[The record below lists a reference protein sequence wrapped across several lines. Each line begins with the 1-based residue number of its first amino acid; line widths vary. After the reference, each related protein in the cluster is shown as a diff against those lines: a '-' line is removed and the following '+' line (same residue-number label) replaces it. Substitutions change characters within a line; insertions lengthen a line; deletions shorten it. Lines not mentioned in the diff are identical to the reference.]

1 MFTAKKYIVLADIE
15 SVRIPYSTFA
25 KALNELSNYGEIA
38 ACKFYGYS
46 SKRSKDYDEFIAENN
61 FDALS
66 LLPKKK
72 RGRLDLRQVIDAV
85 RLAQFPNIDGFFLLY
100 GMGDITPL
108 IAYLKSYGMDVIAG
122 CIEPDKNAA
131 LCNKVILLG
140 GEEPVVKDVLKKG
153 YKPVAPMSL
162 VYIDSENEVV
172 DDKVIEDALKQIDNT
187 DVAEPKADEKAEE
200 EKLRQQ
206 EIQKAE
212 AETMAAID
220 NLVAEAEAE
229 ALQNEEAYTPSAS
242 EETVAMSDVKAP
254 VEEMKA
260 DGKENEEP
268 NAEDIKPN
276 SSVAEDGI
284 QTKSDDDF
292 DESEL
297 KTDFDFD
304 EAQKEEPAGEENKDI
319 DDDALIEQ
327 LYKLLGGLD

>member
-140 GEEPVVKDVLKKG
+140 GDEPVVKDVLKKG

-172 DDKVIEDALKQIDNT
+172 DDKVIEDALEKIDKT
-187 DVAEPKADEKAEE
+187 DVEQPKVDEKAEE

-212 AETMAAID
+212 DDTMAAID

-254 VEEMKA
+254 AEEKQDEQVEAKPEEQKPA
-260 DGKENEEP
+260 ESEKEDET
-268 NAEDIKPN
+268 KP
-276 SSVAEDGI
+276 E
-284 QTKSDDDF
+284 SDDGF

-319 DDDALIEQ
+319 DDDALLKQ
-327 LYKLLGGLD
+327 LYDLLGGLD

>member
-140 GEEPVVKDVLKKG
+140 GDEPVVKDVLKKG

-172 DDKVIEDALKQIDNT
+172 DDKVLEDALEKIDKT
-187 DVAEPKADEKAEE
+187 DVEQPKVDEKAEE

-212 AETMAAID
+212 DETMAAID

-254 VEEMKA
+254 VEEKQDEQVEA
-260 DGKENEEP
+260 KPEEQKSAESEKEDET
-268 NAEDIKPN
+268 KP
-276 SSVAEDGI
+276 E
-284 QTKSDDDF
+284 SDDGF

-319 DDDALIEQ
+319 DDDALLKQ
-327 LYKLLGGLD
+327 LYDLLGGLD

>member
-140 GEEPVVKDVLKKG
+140 GDEPVVKDVLKKG

-172 DDKVIEDALKQIDNT
+172 DDKVIEDALEKIDKT
-187 DVAEPKADEKAEE
+187 DVEQPKVDEKAEE

-212 AETMAAID
+212 DETMAAID

-229 ALQNEEAYTPSAS
+229 AFQNEEAYTPSAS
-242 EETVAMSDVKAP
+242 EETVAMSDIKAP
-254 VEEMKA
+254 VEEKQDEQVEA
-260 DGKENEEP
+260 KPEEQKPAESEKEDET
-268 NAEDIKPN
+268 KP
-276 SSVAEDGI
+276 E
-284 QTKSDDDF
+284 SDDGF

-319 DDDALIEQ
+319 DDDALLKQ
-327 LYKLLGGLD
+327 LYDLLGGLD

>member
-140 GEEPVVKDVLKKG
+140 GDEPVVKDVLKKG

-172 DDKVIEDALKQIDNT
+172 DDKVIEDALEKIDKT
-187 DVAEPKADEKAEE
+187 DVEQPKVDEKAEE

-212 AETMAAID
+212 DETMAAID

-254 VEEMKA
+254 VEEKQNEQVEA
-260 DGKENEEP
+260 KPEEQKPAESEKEDET
-268 NAEDIKPN
+268 KP
-276 SSVAEDGI
+276 E
-284 QTKSDDDF
+284 SDDGF

-319 DDDALIEQ
+319 DDDALLKQ
-327 LYKLLGGLD
+327 LYDLLGGLD